1 MLTSGCVLRCVCAGM
16 RGRTERCELREQL
29 CLLHSPGGHFTQ
41 SKWISR
47 TVDPITSAVTR
58 HWANQLVHRTMAS
71 FGPPTKL
78 ECVQVSAHGPFL
90 APKYIYPNTRGE
102 TWARKAYLKLKIIL
116 HCVPSSFY
124 QAYSCLLAIMTKCVQ
139 TNTHMHWRELSYST
153 VLADMRHDLW

>member
-1 MLTSGCVLRCVCAGM
+1 MLTSGCVLRCVRAGM
-16 RGRTERCELREQL
+16 RGRTESRELQKQL
-29 CLLHSPGGHFTQ
+29 CLLHSASGHFTR

-102 TWARKAYLKLKIIL
+102 TWARKAYLKLKIIFIVFPAL
-116 HCVPSSFY
+116 FTRHTAVRSPWWGSVCK
-124 QAYSCLLAIMTKCVQ
+124 QTHICTEGSCHIQPC
-139 TNTHMHWRELSYST
+139 
-153 VLADMRHDLW
+153 